1 MQRTP
6 PQCRAT
12 PIASMTTPSETFYT
26 ASQCGETIPVTQY
39 SIQDGKDETQTAYQ
53 QPHVHL
59 IQTLNAA
66 IAEMSRLQVKGGNIA
81 YKANLEGFLQNAMTI
96 AKTMP
101 PTTIVVPE
109 PHSETNQHNGK
120 LNNTQD
126 NQNLRNDITRLNN
139 DLKEIRALLTK
150 TPRTSSQ
157 VVTNGEKTEKQ
168 GPPLNHRKPRAEQ
181 LSKIKEEQAKYSI
194 KLTASTATEKVKK
207 KLEDLT
213 HEEII
218 NHIQQAVDQQYTT
231 DPPQILHGMNKYSN
245 HTYRLQ
251 CKDPEDVKKF
261 NTMD

>member
-1 MQRTP
+1 
-6 PQCRAT
+6 
-12 PIASMTTPSETFYT
+12 
-26 ASQCGETIPVTQY
+26 
-39 SIQDGKDETQTAYQ
+39 
-53 QPHVHL
+53 
-59 IQTLNAA
+59 
-66 IAEMSRLQVKGGNIA
+66 
-81 YKANLEGFLQNAMTI
+81 MTI

-109 PHSETNQHNGK
+109 PHSETNQHNGN

-126 NQNLRNDITRLNN
+126 NQNLWNNMARLSN

-150 TPRTSSQ
+150 TPRTWSQ
-157 VVTNGEKTEKQ
+157 VITNGEKTEKQ
-168 GPPLNHRKPRAEQ
+168 GPPLNHRKPRVEQ
-181 LSKIKEEQAKYSI
+181 LSEIKEERAKYSI